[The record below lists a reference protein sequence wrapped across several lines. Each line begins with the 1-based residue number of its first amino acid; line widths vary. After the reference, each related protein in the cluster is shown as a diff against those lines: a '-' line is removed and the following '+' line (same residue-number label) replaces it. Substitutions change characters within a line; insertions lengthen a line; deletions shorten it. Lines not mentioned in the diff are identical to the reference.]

1 MSTSVINF
9 TVGIT
14 NGTVTVSVG
23 TGLQGPPG
31 PQGPAGSGSGDLNYV
46 HNQTI
51 SSSTWTINHNLNKY
65 PSVTV
70 QDSAGDTVRGI
81 LAYTNLN
88 TVTLTFSAA
97 YTGIAYLN

>member
-46 HNQTI
+46 HNQAI
-51 SSSTWTINHNLNKY
+51 AASTWTINHNLNKY
-65 PSVTV
+65 PSVTII
-70 QDSAGDTVRGI
+70 DSAGDYVFG
-81 LAYTNLN
+81 LPSYTNTN
-88 TVTLTFSAA
+88 TLILTFSAA
-97 YTGIAYLN
+97 FTGIAYLN